1 MHWIDPAYLPETK
14 GTVDR
19 FLINAHGDAEGLML
33 RDGKEVHFP
42 RHLAKRV
49 LAAFKPGDPIKV
61 RGVRP
66 RGVDMIA
73 AVSLQAGEAAAIT
86 DEGPPKDLDGQRT
99 EKKPDHESEKHVEVE
114 GVVRHLLHGPRGEKR
129 GALLDDGTIVRM
141 PPHAATRCNELLSL
155 GHPLAARGERL
166 TNALGTV
173 INAHEFGASLGTLRS
188 VDMKTG
194 GKHEKSRHPKHEDR
208 KPERA
213 A

>member
-66 RGVDMIA
+66 RGVDMVA
-73 AVSLQAGEAAAIT
+73 AVSLQAGDGPEIT
-86 DEGPPKDLDGQRT
+86 DEGPPKGADGQ
-99 EKKPDHESEKHVEVE
+99 EADKNSDHGSDKHVEVQ
-114 GVVRHLLHGPRGEKR
+114 GVVKHLLHGPRGERR
-129 GALLDDGTIVRM
+129 GALLDDGTIVWM
-141 PPHAATRCNELLSL
+141 PPDAAESLNELLSL
-155 GHPLAARGERL
+155 GHPLAARGARL

-188 VDMKTG
+188 VNMKKSG
-194 GKHEKSRHPKHEDR
+194 EHEKSHHSKHDEKKRDQ
-208 KPERA
+208 A

>member
-1 MHWIDPAYLPETK
+1 MHWIDPAYLPETT

-73 AVSLQAGEAAAIT
+73 AVSLQAGESPEIT
-86 DEGPPKDLDGQRT
+86 DDGAPKDVDERKGER
-99 EKKPDHESEKHVEVE
+99 KPNHESAKHVEVE
-114 GVVRHLLHGPRGEKR
+114 GVVRHLLHGPRGETR

-141 PPHAATRCNELLSL
+141 PASAAESLNELLSL
-155 GHPLAARGERL
+155 GHPFAARGERL

-173 INAHEFGASLGTLRS
+173 IDAHAFGASLATLRS
-188 VDMKTG
+188 VDMKKG
-194 GKHEKSRHPKHEDR
+194 GKHEKSDHPGHGETNR
-208 KPERA
+208 GHVA
-213 A
+213 